1 MTKEAGRV
9 TGPESTAGTNPG
21 GIKLQ
26 ADSLRDQALRV
37 IRARIISGAMRPGEL
52 YALGATASELGVSVT
67 PVREAVL
74 ELARERLVE
83 LARNRGFR
91 VREMSEHELNEI
103 VEFRKIIEVG
113 AVRLVAERKL
123 LDQGK
128 GLQELA
134 RATEKYAAA
143 GDWVGFLDSDRDFHL
158 GIMGLLANERL
169 IQVVGSLRDQSR
181 LYGLDYV
188 AGTESLTQS
197 THEHA
202 ALLTAIINGR
212 ADDAAVI
219 MDGHLQHARGI
230 WAGKPEPGAG
240 KPEPGAGQPEP
251 GAGQPEP
258 ARK

>member
-1 MTKEAGRV
+1 MTSPEAAADMGL
-9 TGPESTAGTNPG
+9 GSM
-21 GIKLQ
+21 KLQ
-26 ADSLRDQALRV
+26 ASSLRDQALRV
-37 IRARIISGAMRPGEL
+37 IRARIISGAMRPGQL

-103 VEFRKIIEVG
+103 VEFRKIVEVG
-113 AVRLVAERKL
+113 AVRLIAERKL
-123 LDQGK
+123 LEQAGE
-128 GLQELA
+128 LTELA

-158 GIMGLLANERL
+158 GIMDHLKNERL
-169 IQVVGSLRDQSR
+169 LQVVGSLRDQSR
-181 LYGLDYV
+181 LYGLDFV

-202 ALLTAIINGR
+202 ALLNAIIAGQ
-212 ADDAAVI
+212 ADEAAAI
-219 MDGHLQHARGI
+219 MDKHLQHARGI
-230 WAGKPEPGAG
+230 WAGKA
-240 KPEPGAGQPEP
+240 
-251 GAGQPEP
+251 EP
-258 ARK
+258 AADKP

>member
-1 MTKEAGRV
+1 MTGHDSISDPSA
-9 TGPESTAGTNPG
+9 N

-37 IRARIISGAMRPGEL
+37 IRARIISGAMRPGKL

-74 ELARERLVE
+74 ELAREHLVE

-123 LDQGK
+123 LNEAS
-128 GLQELA
+128 GLQALA
-134 RATEKYAAA
+134 SATEKYAAT

-158 GIMGLLANERL
+158 GIMGHLKNERL
-169 IQVVGSLRDQSR
+169 LQVVGSLRDQSR

-188 AGTESLTQS
+188 AGTDSLTQS

-202 ALLTAIINGR
+202 ALLKAIIAGQ
-212 ADDAAVI
+212 ADEAAAI
-219 MDGHLQHARGI
+219 MDKHLQHARGI
-230 WAGKPEPGAG
+230 WAGKAEPGSD
-240 KPEPGAGQPEP
+240 K
-251 GAGQPEP
+251 PEP
-258 ARK
+258 ARRA

>member
-1 MTKEAGRV
+1 MTS
-9 TGPESTAGTNPG
+9 PESTAEMGLG
-21 GIKLQ
+21 GMKLQ
-26 ADSLRDQALRV
+26 ASSLRDQALRV
-37 IRARIISGAMRPGEL
+37 IRARIISGAMRPGQL

-91 VREMSEHELNEI
+91 VREMSEPELNEI

-113 AVRLVAERKL
+113 AVRLLADRRL
-123 LDQGK
+123 LNHAGE
-128 GLQELA
+128 LQELA

-158 GIMGLLANERL
+158 GIMGHLKNERL
-169 IQVVGSLRDQSR
+169 LQVVGSLRDQSR

-188 AGTESLTQS
+188 AGTESLIQS

-202 ALLTAIINGR
+202 ALLNAIIAGH
-212 ADDAAVI
+212 ADEAAMI
-219 MDGHLQHARGI
+219 MDKHLQHARGI
-230 WAGKPEPGAG
+230 WAGKA
-240 KPEPGAGQPEP
+240 
-251 GAGQPEP
+251 EP
-258 ARK
+258 AADKP

>member
-1 MTKEAGRV
+1 MIWEAGRV
-9 TGPESTAGTNPG
+9 TSPEPTAAPNPD
-21 GIKLQ
+21 GIKLH
-26 ADSLRDQALRV
+26 ASSLRDQALRV

-52 YALGATASELGVSVT
+52 YALGATATELGVSVT

-91 VREMSEHELNEI
+91 VREMTEHELNEI
-103 VEFRKIIEVG
+103 VEFRKIVEVG

-123 LDQGK
+123 SDQAGE
-128 GLQELA
+128 LQELA

-158 GIMGLLANERL
+158 GIMGHLKNERL
-169 IQVVGSLRDQSR
+169 LQVVGSLRDQSR

-188 AGTESLTQS
+188 AGTESLIQS

-202 ALLTAIINGR
+202 ALLNAIIAGH
-212 ADDAAVI
+212 ADAAAAI
-219 MDGHLQHARGI
+219 MDRHLQHARGI
-230 WAGKPEPGAG
+230 WAGKAEPTAG
-240 KPEPGAGQPEP
+240 KPES
-251 GAGQPEP
+251 
-258 ARK
+258 ARKP

>member
-1 MTKEAGRV
+1 MTGHDSISDLS
-9 TGPESTAGTNPG
+9 GD

-37 IRARIISGAMRPGEL
+37 IRARIISGAMRPGKL

-74 ELARERLVE
+74 ELAREHLVE

-123 LDQGK
+123 LDEASD
-128 GLQELA
+128 LQALA
-134 RATEKYAAA
+134 SATEKYAAA

-158 GIMGLLANERL
+158 GIMGHLKNERL
-169 IQVVGSLRDQSR
+169 LQVVGSLRDQSR

-188 AGTESLTQS
+188 AGTDSLTQS

-202 ALLTAIINGR
+202 ALLKAIIAGR
-212 ADDAAVI
+212 ADEAAAL
-219 MDGHLQHARGI
+219 MDKHLQHARGI
-230 WAGKPEPGAG
+230 WAGKAEPGSD
-240 KPEPGAGQPEP
+240 
-251 GAGQPEP
+251 QPEP
-258 ARK
+258 AGQA